1 MDPNYSSEIT
11 VIIEEK
17 IIVWEKDFLPLVS
30 SNTIRNREKKS
41 LTYLRR
47 KGNLKQALY
56 PKEYCNLHLIFKKG
70 TDL

>member
-30 SNTIRNREKKS
+30 RNTIRYSEK
-41 LTYLRR
+41 
-47 KGNLKQALY
+47 N
-56 PKEYCNLHLIFKKG
+56 H
-70 TDL
+70 